1 MPRDA
6 RSGIEYAHEGVTV
19 EMYLRNDS
27 VTLLKASNAS
37 ANLFDKS
44 RGIFTKNEGE
54 LR

>member
-1 MPRDA
+1 MPRNA
-6 RSGIEYAHEGVTV
+6 RSGIEYAHEG